1 MNDER
6 ITSLSYLLAGFGVGV
21 AAAVLM
27 APRSGAD
34 TRNLIQQ
41 KAEAA
46 SNTVKTKANETNE
59 YIKSRA
65 AQAVDQTGQ
74 LVDRGR
80 EIFAKQKEQL
90 VSAVEAGK
98 QAYRESV
105 QKTANASV

>member
-1 MNDER
+1 MNDQR

-21 AAAVLM
+21 AVAVLM
-27 APRSGAD
+27 APQSGAA
-34 TRNLIQQ
+34 TRNLIHQ

-46 SNTVKTKANETNE
+46 GNTVKAKANETNE

-65 AQAVDQTGQ
+65 TQAVDQTSQ
-74 LVDRGR
+74 LVDRGKQ
-80 EIFAKQKEQL
+80 IFAKQKDQL
-90 VSAVEAGK
+90 VSAVEAGR

>member
-6 ITSLSYLLAGFGVGV
+6 MTSLSYLLAGFGVGV
-21 AAAVLM
+21 AVAVLV

-46 SNTVKTKANETNE
+46 GNTVKTKANQTNE
-59 YIKSRA
+59 YIRSRA
-65 AQAVDQTGQ
+65 TQAVDQT
-74 LVDRGR
+74 R
-80 EIFAKQKEQL
+80 EVLAKQKEQL

>member
-6 ITSLSYLLAGFGVGV
+6 ITSLSYLLAGFGIGV
-21 AAAVLM
+21 AVAVLV
-27 APRSGAD
+27 APRSGGD
-34 TRNLIQQ
+34 THTLIQQ
-41 KAEAA
+41 KAEPAT
-46 SNTVKTKANETNE
+46 NTVKTKANETNE

-65 AQAVDQTGQ
+65 TQAVDQTSQ

-80 EIFAKQKEQL
+80 ELLAKQKEQL

-105 QKTANASV
+105 QKTANASL